1 MAQLIPAFLMGV
13 FGVAVLLLLKRF
25 NVRWAIYLL
34 TITLFVLFSYMT
46 ATPDWRI
53 TISNVTS
60 MAVLFFVPLV
70 AVLHLPKFMHK
81 ALASNLVALGVGGL
95 TALTF
100 QYAGLGLA
108 AALGVQ

>member
-1 MAQLIPAFLMGV
+1 MAQLIPVFLMGV
-13 FGVAVLLLLKRF
+13 SGVAVLLLLKRF
-25 NVRWAIYLL
+25 NVLWAIYLL
-34 TITLFVLFSYMT
+34 AIVFFVLFGYMT

-53 TISNVTS
+53 TISNVVS

-70 AVLHLPKFMHK
+70 AVLHLPKLIYN
-81 ALASNLVALGVGGL
+81 ALVSNLVALGIGGL

-108 AALGVQ
+108 TVLGVE